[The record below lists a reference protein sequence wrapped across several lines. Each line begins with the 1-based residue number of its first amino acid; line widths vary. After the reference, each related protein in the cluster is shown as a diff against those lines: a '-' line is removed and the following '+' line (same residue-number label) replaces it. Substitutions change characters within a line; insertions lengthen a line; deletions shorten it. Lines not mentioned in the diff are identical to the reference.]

1 MFGSVNYIFYAVPLS
16 FAMSRPE
23 DENYWTSSATRG
35 FDFDSEDTP
44 QVCRPS
50 LFIYFILL
58 LTLHIWNLL
67 QDNFVELFGASRSQT
82 AQLSKQV
89 QQNIPQT
96 NNTSH
101 VKLSQSLSSL
111 SSTSSTGG
119 TVKISKPDKQCE
131 VTNKLLSSTINVSLV
146 L

>member
-1 MFGSVNYIFYAVPLS
+1 M
-16 FAMSRPE
+16 
-23 DENYWTSSATRG
+23 
-35 FDFDSEDTP
+35 
-44 QVCRPS
+44 
-50 LFIYFILL
+50 
-58 LTLHIWNLL
+58 LL

-119 TVKISKPDKQCE
+119 TIKISKPDKQCE
-131 VTNKLLSSTINVSLV
+131 VTNKLLSSTINVSCLIIF
-146 L
+146 LCDKSSSNDLPFFLNRWNQS